1 MLCAGDQK
9 LPFEIAAKIETLKA
23 EQTQEEVHRKR
34 MGETEL
40 NAARRKDE
48 MQTARETRARSKG
61 AEDLPKT
68 FRRRSQAKEDTGI
81 HEPIL
86 EPILGQTL

>member
-9 LPFEIAAKIETLKA
+9 LAFEIAAKIETLKA
-23 EQTQEEVHRKR
+23 DQAQEEIHCKR

-40 NAARRKDE
+40 NAARKKEE
-48 MQTARETRARSKG
+48 MQTAREIRARSEK

-68 FRRRSQAKEDTGI
+68 IRRRSQAKEGTGI